1 MRLDVQGAA
10 TVRRLAP
17 EAVLIFLSASSEQEL
32 ISRLQERKTESAE
45 ELKIRIATSR
55 QELKRLHEFD
65 YVVVNRQNRLNEAVD
80 QVLSIIE
87 AEHSRVHAR
96 RVRL

>member
-17 EAVLIFLSASSEQEL
+17 EAILIFLSASSEQEL
-32 ISRLQERKTESAE
+32 ISRLQKRRTESAE

-65 YVVVNRQNRLNEAVD
+65 YVVVNRQNRLHDTVD

-96 RVRL
+96 HVTL